1 MSVTLL
7 HHRVEEHP
15 PGEKAM
21 HDFECVVNYQLD
33 SRRRRTGTP
42 LSAAAASPATGAL
55 VDGSSPAVP
64 VSGAKVVRRG
74 SADRGVKRP
83 SPGPASGEGKAGRKA
98 GKAAR

>member
-1 MSVTLL
+1 
-7 HHRVEEHP
+7 
-15 PGEKAM
+15 M

-42 LSAAAASPATGAL
+42 SSAAAASPAAAPPAE
-55 VDGSSPAVP
+55 GSSPAMP
-64 VSGAKVVRRG
+64 ITGTKAARRG

-83 SPGPASGEGKAGRKA
+83 SPGPASGEGKAGRKG